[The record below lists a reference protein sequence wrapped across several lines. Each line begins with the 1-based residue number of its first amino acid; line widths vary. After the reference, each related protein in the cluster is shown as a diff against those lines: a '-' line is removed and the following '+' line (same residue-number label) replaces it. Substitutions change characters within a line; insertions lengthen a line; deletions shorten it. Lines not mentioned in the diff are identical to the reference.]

1 MFDIFEIFKPVKN
14 NRAQLTL
21 PSVLL
26 IPIILLVIYLLLE
39 TTKLSREKVRQQFAV
54 DVSAFVELT
63 AHSNFLNAVAY
74 TNGAFPFRL
83 FRDQFPPD
91 PKTLQLDPARAAPDG
106 FPPMVSVYDGF
117 YEAGAFPTTH
127 NENVYYI
134 PKPTDV
140 EWKLEFMP
148 DAEWMSED
156 IDLPGGGTGTMSGR
170 GEWMTETPNN
180 IDLEKFYPVTSKEIA
195 TYYYFPWEQNSLML
209 YITMYYLLSQ
219 IYENQKKVYERV
231 TKNGEFFRKSFYLNT
246 GNCRMA
252 ECGREG
258 SREFNGLVARTLPV
272 YIQKIVMFYNDPS
285 EFPDADAKPAEV
297 PIDMKQDK
305 MLDGQLYQFSYL
317 ERSSIERLRR
327 LYRGIDITQS
337 FRAPNNYF
345 NVNLNT
351 NRYRP
356 HVHARVALQCTKESN
371 NCVWPYPTPK
381 YQVRLFP

>member
-1 MFDIFEIFKPVKN
+1 MFNIFNPVKN

-83 FRDQFPPD
+83 FRDQFPPT
-91 PKTLQLDPARAAPDG
+91 PPTLPQDERRAPPDG
-106 FPPMVSVYDGF
+106 YPQEVSVYDSF

-127 NENVYYI
+127 NENVYFV

-140 EWKLEFMP
+140 EWKLEFIP
-148 DAEWMSED
+148 DADWMSDE
-156 IDLPGGGTGTMSGR
+156 LKTREGEFMSGR
-170 GEWMTETPNN
+170 GEWMTETPSV
-180 IDLEKFYPVTSKEIA
+180 DLEKFYPVTSKDIA
-195 TYYYFPWEQNSLML
+195 TFYLFPWEQNSLML

-231 TKNGEFFRKSFYLNT
+231 TKDGEFFRKSYYLNT

-258 SREFNGLVARTLPV
+258 SRNFNGLVARTIPI
-272 YIQKIVMFYNDPS
+272 YIKKIVMYFNDPA
-285 EFPDADAKPAEV
+285 EFPEAGEDMFEL
-297 PIDMKQDK
+297 PIDMEKDK

-317 ERSSIERLRR
+317 ERSSIDRLRR

-351 NRYRP
+351 GRYRP
-356 HVHARVALQCTKESN
+356 HVHARVALQCTKQSN